1 MRVAGNQH
9 KSINMKR
16 NKFII
21 VAALALAG
29 LMASSTIVRADDP
42 PAPTTPPPAAS
53 DTTPPPRLTPAQ
65 RQAQM
70 IKDLGLTGEKID
82 KFKAVLKE
90 QQEKTAELRKD
101 TSVTGADRRAKMKEI
116 TEASTAK
123 MKDLLD
129 KDQFEKWQKL
139 TQQQTQGRRGARGGA
154 GAGAGATPP
163 PAAPDAP
170 KQP

>member
-16 NKFII
+16 NNSLIL
-21 VAALALAG
+21 AALALAG
-29 LMASSTIVRADDP
+29 LMATSTIVRADDP
-42 PAPTTPPPAAS
+42 PAPKTPPPPATDA
-53 DTTPPPRLTPAQ
+53 TPAPRLTPAQ
-65 RQAQM
+65 RQAQL
-70 IKDLGLTGEKID
+70 IKDLGLTGEKVD
-82 KFKAVLKE
+82 KFKAILKE
-90 QQEKTAELRKD
+90 QTDKLAALRQDTA
-101 TSVTGADRRAKMKEI
+101 VTGADRRAKAKEVTDAI
-116 TEASTAK
+116 TAK

-139 TQQQTQGRRGARGGA
+139 AQQQMPGRRGARGGA
-154 GAGAGATPP
+154 GAGGTPP